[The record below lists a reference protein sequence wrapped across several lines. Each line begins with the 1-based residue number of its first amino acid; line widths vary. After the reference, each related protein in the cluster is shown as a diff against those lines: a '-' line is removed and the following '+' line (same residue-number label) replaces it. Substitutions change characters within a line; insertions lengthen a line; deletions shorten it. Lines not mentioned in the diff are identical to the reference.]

1 MNFSHQLFGK
11 ILHLTGCWIYL
22 CCKYLL
28 RTCLK
33 IIADK
38 HRFRNTRAAKESQ
51 KLVPTLALDALWDSL
66 ENFLGSIVLF
76 HEWAQSPSFIIT
88 AIVINIITI
97 IIIIIIIITIIVVVI
112 FNIIIGHV
120 EYAKNSLKRRF
131 LIIQLSRR
139 KENHKNQAKTKW
151 SVFLSCFFLH
161 INMKKNRNLVKN
173 GDYRHFINDYPVGNC
188 MGRVSKDYQVGNYM
202 GRVSNE
208 NTRLSRNYPV
218 SCHWS
223 FSLPL
228 ENISCCLQ
236 SAEKLEKM
244 SVKWMSWVKDFGV
257 FGCFW
262 SKKLKFCMRISS
274 GIESHH
280 TLQNALVFCIPYFL
294 SQFEASYQKIRCYF
308 ISSCLST

>member
-1 MNFSHQLFGK
+1 MVKSYCAYLEETNWTKEYSEPCQTSKLDIISK
-11 ILHLTGCWIYL
+11 IANEFQPSTIWQNSPSEIFDRVLNIPL
-22 CCKYLL
+22 CKYLL

-38 HRFRNTRAAKESQ
+38 HRFRNTRATKESQ
-51 KLVPTLALDALWDSL
+51 KLVSALALDALWDSL
-66 ENFLGSIVLF
+66 ENLLGSVVLF

-97 IIIIIIIITIIVVVI
+97 IIIIIVIITIIVVVI

-120 EYAKNSLKRRF
+120 GYAKNSLKRRF
-131 LIIQLSRR
+131 LKYSCLGE
-139 KENHKNQAKTKW
+139 KKTIKIKQKPNDLF
-151 SVFLSCFFLH
+151 SFLVFSYTL
-161 INMKKNRNLVKN
+161 IWKKSKFGKN
-173 GDYRHFINDYPVGNC
+173 GDYRHFINGYPVGNC
-188 MGRVSKDYQVGNYM
+188 MGRVSEDYQVGNYM

-236 SAEKLEKM
+236 SAEVRKN
-244 SVKWMSWVKDFGV
+244 V
-257 FGCFW
+257 
-262 SKKLKFCMRISS
+262 SKVDEL
-274 GIESHH
+274 G
-280 TLQNALVFCIPYFL
+280 
-294 SQFEASYQKIRCYF
+294 
-308 ISSCLST
+308 